1 LEFTEFFRDS
11 RFVGQ
16 KTVRIEIPPCAKMNA
31 LPGLQSNSHRMSRP
45 GAVLGATDGSFATIA
60 VGSVLMARRA
70 QYEAGVT
77 KELGVFEAL
86 VLKSRGFVTK

>member
-1 LEFTEFFRDS
+1 
-11 RFVGQ
+11 
-16 KTVRIEIPPCAKMNA
+16 
-31 LPGLQSNSHRMSRP
+31 MSRP
-45 GAVLGATDGSFATIA
+45 GAVLGATYGRFATIA

-86 VLKSRGFVTK
+86 VLKIQRIRYKVSGLEHRKRWIERSNATGSTRFGCFLCWQVKSGYCLG